1 MPISNLG
8 ALKTQAGASSLIQ
21 QTSGLYPQA
30 ESPPNSGGGPRP
42 GGQAGRGCRV
52 LMVGP
57 WQVWHRPGLCPQLAA
72 WTPAAERPAPL
83 PPSVWSEAIQPPGRC
98 VPPHRLGAERA
109 TPPRGRDDGWRPS
122 PRPRTPPGPS
132 TEEGLGAA
140 AGRLVSM
147 PRQPRPGSSGVLP
160 TPPAA
165 PFPGVSPQPRPA
177 ARPRGQLS
185 PGPAPARPDSAVPLQ
200 PLLSLD
206 HWVTTRFAGAGD
218 VRVTVQAAC
227 GSSVLQDSKVVRV
240 LGESPGGRAACQG
253 SQPHAPV
260 LGGPGPHR
268 RRPQST
274 PKEGPPPSG
283 LRPHRRSDNH
293 SFCFEDGPPWG
304 QRPAVRRAVGPPSA
318 APHPQP

>member
-1 MPISNLG
+1 MLLPPNPNLTVFYWWIGPSLQVGCHRPRGRLAWKVGRTHTQGPAVSRCGGHMPISNLG

-30 ESPPNSGGGPRP
+30 ESPSNSGGGPRP

-165 PFPGVSPQPRPA
+165 PFPGVWPQPRPA
-177 ARPRGQLS
+177 ARPR
-185 PGPAPARPDSAVPLQ
+185 PGPT
-200 PLLSLD
+200 LLCPCSPCCP
-206 HWVTTRFAGAGD
+206 WTTG
-218 VRVTVQAAC
+218 
-227 GSSVLQDSKVVRV
+227 
-240 LGESPGGRAACQG
+240 
-253 SQPHAPV
+253 
-260 LGGPGPHR
+260 
-268 RRPQST
+268 
-274 PKEGPPPSG
+274 
-283 LRPHRRSDNH
+283 
-293 SFCFEDGPPWG
+293 
-304 QRPAVRRAVGPPSA
+304 
-318 APHPQP
+318 